1 MKVLVIGSGAREH
14 AIVWKLAGEVG
25 VEEVVC
31 APGNAG
37 IAQEAQC
44 IDIGGEDLDGL
55 LRFAQAE
62 SIDLT
67 IVGPEAPLVAG
78 IVDLFESEGLLI
90 FGPGRG
96 GAQLEGSK
104 AFAKDFMNRHGIPTA
119 DAESFTN
126 APDAIAYIRDNGAP
140 IVIKAD
146 GLAAGKGVTVAE
158 TEAAA
163 IAAVEDCFSGTF
175 GAAGESVLIEECM
188 VGEEASI
195 FAFVDHDTIKPLASS
210 QDHKRVG
217 NGDTGPNTGGMGA
230 YSPAPVVDDALWAQ
244 IHERIL
250 NPFLAGCQADG
261 LDYRGVIYV
270 GIMATAAGPRVVE
283 FNVRFG
289 APECQPIC
297 MRMKSALAE
306 AMLAPIE
313 TRLADFEFGWKPDPA
328 VCIVIASGGYP
339 GPYEKGKVISGLEA
353 AETNGAI
360 VFHAGTQR
368 SGDDIVTAGGRVLGV
383 TATGTDVKAAADT
396 AYTATQQIS
405 WDGAFYRKDIA
416 HRAIAR
422 LA

>member
-1 MKVLVIGSGAREH
+1 MNALVIGGGGREH
-14 AIVWKLAGEVG
+14 SLAWKLNQSPSVDR
-25 VEEVVC
+25 VYC

-37 IAQEAQC
+37 MHGIEC
-44 IDIGGEDLDGL
+44 IDTPAAELADFCEANGVGL
-55 LRFAQAE
+55 VV
-62 SIDLT
+62 
-67 IVGPEAPLVAG
+67 VGPEAPLCDG
-78 IVDLFESEGLLI
+78 IVSEFRDRGLAI
-90 FGPGRG
+90 FGPDSTA
-96 GAQLEGSK
+96 AQLEGSK
-104 AFAKDFMNRHGIPTA
+104 AFAKEFINRHGIPTA
-119 DAESFTN
+119 DSQSFTN
-126 APDAIAYIRDNGAP
+126 APDAIACIRDHGAP

-163 IAAVEDCFSGTF
+163 IAAVEDCFSGAF

-217 NGDTGPNTGGMGA
+217 DGDTGPNTGGMGA

-270 GIMATAAGPRVVE
+270 GIMATATGPRVVE

-289 APECQPIC
+289 DPECQPIC
-297 MRMKSALAE
+297 MRMKSDLAE
-306 AMLAPIE
+306 AMLATVE
-313 TRLADFEFGWKPDPA
+313 NRLAEFEFGWNPEPA

-339 GPYEKGKVISGLEA
+339 GSYEKGKVISGLEA
-353 AETNGAI
+353 AETNGAT

-368 SGDDIVTAGGRVLGV
+368 RGDDIVTAGGRVLGV
-383 TATGTDVKAAADT
+383 TATGTDVKAAAAT
-396 AYTATQQIS
+396 AYAAAQQIS